1 MHSFGNNKIEI
12 PFPDIKLNYRPRFN
26 SMGYKVSLNNDEV
39 YVTFHPYDNGIRFG
53 NIKFSDIETKEEGDN
68 NDE

>member
-1 MHSFGNNKIEI
+1 
-12 PFPDIKLNYRPRFN
+12 
-26 SMGYKVSLNNDEV
+26 MGYKVSLNNDEV